1 MTLFLLPNV
10 RAVAFAATFAAMAV
24 GCVRE
29 KEPEEQ
35 VLQKALLV
43 EPNAIRLRRPG
54 STSSQKVVCR
64 VTNES
69 GHLVEITDI
78 KGTCACAIA
87 EPPSRSA
94 LAHGEFV
101 DVVMEVRFPEFGKQD
116 STITIATNPPDAGAR
131 IPVQL
136 VSPKEPIP
144 RMLLFPAQVQLIPD
158 ASGNNC
164 TATAFLT
171 TLERADSDRWLTGG
185 EFDNQA
191 ITVSVE
197 LVESGDQTTKEKK
210 QRSDAIVRREYKLTF
225 EYKDRGKVAFST
237 RLLLNAGRSRKQ
249 VPWESCQTLVS
260 YTPKA
265 ASFHLRPSVVVLS
278 EFPRRDSVTRVSI
291 LGPVNSR
298 VELDTAEVPAGIRM
312 VCNPVASGE
321 TDICHELE
329 IHFDDVP
336 RDFSHCL
343 ARLKCI
349 TGSRQE
355 VHALRVRKAW

>member
-1 MTLFLLPNV
+1 MFFGATAVCGASPTPLIMTCGSQWRHPAAAKRTQNFRLGVMTLFLLPNV

-144 RMLLFPAQVQLIPD
+144 GCC
-158 ASGNNC
+158 S
-164 TATAFLT
+164 FLH
-171 TLERADSDRWLTGG
+171 
-185 EFDNQA
+185 
-191 ITVSVE
+191 
-197 LVESGDQTTKEKK
+197 K
-210 QRSDAIVRREYKLTF
+210 
-225 EYKDRGKVAFST
+225 
-237 RLLLNAGRSRKQ
+237 
-249 VPWESCQTLVS
+249 
-260 YTPKA
+260 
-265 ASFHLRPSVVVLS
+265 
-278 EFPRRDSVTRVSI
+278 
-291 LGPVNSR
+291 
-298 VELDTAEVPAGIRM
+298 
-312 VCNPVASGE
+312 CN
-321 TDICHELE
+321 
-329 IHFDDVP
+329 
-336 RDFSHCL
+336 
-343 ARLKCI
+343 
-349 TGSRQE
+349 
-355 VHALRVRKAW
+355 